1 MRRPFLCL
9 QKNRASPNFAQ
20 SELARLPNF
29 LHLRESSQLCL
40 QKNRASPNFAQSE
53 LARLPNFLY
62 LRESSQD
69 IPKIMFKNYTS
80 NDNLLLPPCLGSPYH

>member
-1 MRRPFLCL
+1 M
-9 QKNRASPNFAQ
+9 
-20 SELARLPNF
+20 
-29 LHLRESSQLCL
+29 CL

-69 IPKIMFKNYTS
+69 IPKIMFKSYTS
-80 NDNLLLPPCLGSPYH
+80 NDNLLLPPCLG